1 MYGNYYFFYQKLFYF
16 FIIIMNTFKKLQK
29 NILYNTLKSE
39 NKFVKTLGEGLLK
52 IKQLTS
58 EKDTL
63 DKQKKLK
70 EMEQENLLYFLNG
83 QDTINKLIS
92 VDIDP
97 TRFKIVILKN
107 YPYGIP
113 DVTLIKLIIAFK
125 QFIKEIK
132 KSYYKLNT
140 LKLDNIVER
149 FFIYD
154 TLNQPL
160 LLKPTDFSTDLNEL
174 YLPNEINSENF
185 SPSHSR
191 TTSTASTIN
200 DDNDF

>member
-1 MYGNYYFFYQKLFYF
+1 MEYNINQDLQP
-16 FIIIMNTFKKLQK
+16 FITIATQGRVANG
-29 NILYNTLKSE
+29 
-39 NKFVKTLGEGLLK
+39 KTSL
-52 IKQLTS
+52 ITNLTGVNPM
-58 EKDTL
+58 K
-63 DKQKKLK
+63 
-70 EMEQENLLYFLNG
+70 
-83 QDTINKLIS
+83 
-92 VDIDP
+92 
-97 TRFKIVILKN
+97 
-107 YPYGIP
+107 
-113 DVTLIKLIIAFK
+113 
-125 QFIKEIK
+125 FIKEIK

>member
-1 MYGNYYFFYQKLFYF
+1 
-16 FIIIMNTFKKLQK
+16 MNTFKKLQK

-52 IKQLTS
+52 IKQLSS

-125 QFIKEIK
+125 QFIKETK

-140 LKLDNIVER
+140 LKLDNIVDR